1 MACLSP
7 QPARAEGYY
16 EQLQIQA
23 PEAVDMI
30 ISIREGAA
38 EGRPLPYSYPH
49 VDGLGRLYLELPSA
63 RAGCGLRQAPPFPNE
78 GG

>member
-30 ISIREGAA
+30 MKKLLGGAGA
-38 EGRPLPYSYPH
+38 SEETRARPAAS
-49 VDGLGRLYLELPSA
+49 
-63 RAGCGLRQAPPFPNE
+63 
-78 GG
+78 

>member
-23 PEAVDMI
+23 PEAVDMWI
-30 ISIREGAA
+30 RVREGAA
-38 EGRPLPYSYPH
+38 FGRPLPYAYND
-49 VDGLGRLYLELPSA
+49 VDSLGRLYLEL
-63 RAGCGLRQAPPFPNE
+63 LVMPPCVHT
-78 GG
+78 